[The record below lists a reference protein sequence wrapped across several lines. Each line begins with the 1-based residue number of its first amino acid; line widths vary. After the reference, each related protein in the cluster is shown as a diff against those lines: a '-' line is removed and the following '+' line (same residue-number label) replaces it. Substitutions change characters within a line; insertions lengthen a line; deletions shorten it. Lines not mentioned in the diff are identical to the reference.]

1 MELQTL
7 RLFRVI
13 ALEGSFSK
21 AAQKLNY
28 AQSNLS
34 VKMAQ
39 LEKELQTTLFYRYHH
54 GIGLTPKGEVLLQY
68 ATELL
73 NLANETEAALREE
86 GETRGTLAIGSME
99 STAIS
104 RLPKILSMYHWDNP
118 QVVLTVQ
125 TGTTEQNIRG
135 VLDYTLD
142 GAFVAGPV
150 HHPDLMAKPVQQ
162 ERLVLMTDCTY
173 PTDMTPKELVGQTL
187 LVFPKGCSYR
197 RILEQWLHT
206 EALFPQKVIDFNSL
220 GAIIAS
226 VSAGL
231 GISLLPESVA
241 RPYADREVLQCHAI
255 PDPYALVQTEFVY
268 RKAGVTEPA
277 LKRFLKT
284 LQQQEKTGTD

>member
-34 VKMAQ
+34 MKMAQ
-39 LEKELQTTLFYRYHH
+39 LEKELEATLFYRHNR
-54 GIGLTPKGEVLLQY
+54 GVSLTPKGEILLQY
-68 ATELL
+68 ATDLL
-73 NLANETEAALREE
+73 NLANETEAALRED
-86 GETRGTLAIGSME
+86 GETKGVLAIGSME

-104 RLPKILSMYHWDNP
+104 LLPGLLSTYHWDNP
-118 QVVLTVQ
+118 HVTLTVQ
-125 TGTTEQNIRG
+125 TGPTEQSIRG

-150 HHPDLMAKPVQQ
+150 RHPDLVAKPVRQ
-162 ERLVLMTDCTY
+162 EYLVLMTDCTY
-173 PTDMTPKELVGQTL
+173 PEIMTSKELLGQTL
-187 LVFPKGCSYR
+187 LVFPQGCSYR
-197 RILEQWLHT
+197 RILEQWLHS
-206 EALFPQKVIDFNSL
+206 EALFPQKIIEFNSL

-231 GISLLPESVA
+231 GISLFPESVVQT
-241 RPYADREVLQCHAI
+241 YADNGVLRCHAI
-255 PDPYALVQTEFVY
+255 PEQYALVQTEFIY

-277 LKRFLKT
+277 LKRFLIT
-284 LQQQEKTGTD
+284 LDRK

>member
-7 RLFRVI
+7 KLFRVI

-39 LEKELQTTLFYRYHH
+39 LEKELQTTLFYRHNR
-54 GIGLTPKGEVLLQY
+54 GISLTSKGEVLLQY
-68 ATELL
+68 ATDLL
-73 NLANETEAALREE
+73 NLASETENALQEQGEAE
-86 GETRGTLAIGSME
+86 GVLTIGSME
-99 STAIS
+99 TTAIS
-104 RLPKILSMYHWDNP
+104 RLPGILSVYHGDNP
-118 QVVLTVQ
+118 YITLTIQ
-125 TGTTEQNIRG
+125 TKATEQGIHG

-150 HHPDLMAKPVQQ
+150 RHPDLLAVPVEQ
-162 ERLVLMTDCTY
+162 EHLVLIADCTY
-173 PTDMTPKELVGQTL
+173 PEVMTPAALLGQTL
-187 LVFPKGCSYR
+187 VVFQQGCAYR
-197 RILEQWLHT
+197 RILEQWLRA
-206 EALFPQKVIDFNSL
+206 EALFPQKVIGFDSL

-231 GISLLPESVA
+231 GISLLPEAVVQ
-241 RPYADREVLQCHAI
+241 PYIDSGVLRSYTI
-255 PDPYALVQTEFVY
+255 PERYALVQTEFVY
-268 RKAGVTEPA
+268 RKAGVINPA

-284 LQQQEKTGTD
+284 LQK